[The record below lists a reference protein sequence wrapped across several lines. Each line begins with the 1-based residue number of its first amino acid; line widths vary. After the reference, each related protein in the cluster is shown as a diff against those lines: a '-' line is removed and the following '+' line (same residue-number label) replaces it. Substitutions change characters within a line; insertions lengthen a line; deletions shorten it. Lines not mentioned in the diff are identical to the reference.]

1 MLLTTYCSH
10 RSAPAV
16 RRIEAASLPPPKA
29 SAVCV
34 PAMDGSMSARIRPPP
49 QQSIANYIAGRVRA
63 VVRAMRPLFGRTD
76 HSVGWR
82 AVRSHTSAVVLYRVD
97 SDLRSHI
104 LSDDNSL
111 GISQGSKSRLN
122 IATERSVERAIDV
135 LPARDGDRNAR
146 NDRFH

>member
-1 MLLTTYCSH
+1 MLLTTCCSH

-16 RRIEAASLPPPKA
+16 LRTAGASLPPPKG

-34 PAMDGSMSARIRPPP
+34 LAMDGSMSVRIRPPP
-49 QQSIANYIAGRVRA
+49 QQSIANCIAGRVREA
-63 VVRAMRPLFGRTD
+63 VPAMRPLFGRKD

-82 AVRSHTSAVVLYRVD
+82 AVRSHTFAVVLYRVD

-104 LSDDNSL
+104 LLDDNSL
-111 GISQGSKSRLN
+111 GISQYSKSRLN